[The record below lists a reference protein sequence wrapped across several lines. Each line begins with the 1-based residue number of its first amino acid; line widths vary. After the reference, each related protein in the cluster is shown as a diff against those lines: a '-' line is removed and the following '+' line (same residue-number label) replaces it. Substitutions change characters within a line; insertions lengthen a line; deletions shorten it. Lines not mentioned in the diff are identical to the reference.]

1 MIPLYEEEVNFKI
14 QNGAETLLG
23 KMGEISAVV
32 DIHRLNVCEGFGRP
46 KE

>member
-1 MIPLYEEEVNFKI
+1 MYEEKKKKGKEK
-14 QNGAETLLG
+14 GETMEG